1 MTTPSSQW
9 EIPRKVWM
17 ILASWGLAVLMI
29 AGLLSFWI
37 WKNEQDQERDERALQ
52 LQQDRAM
59 CAIIRVFLSGPEPV
73 PGPEGDRS
81 RSVRKAMTEYRAAL
95 HCQELESDNPGPA
108 RQRDHR

>member
-1 MTTPSSQW
+1 MTDSQDW
-9 EIPRKVWM
+9 DIPRRIWL

-37 WKNEQDQERDERALQ
+37 WKNEQDQEKEEAALQ
-52 LQQDRAM
+52 YEQDRAM
-59 CAIIRVFLSGPEPV
+59 CSIIGVFLGGPEPV

-81 RSVRKAMTEYRAAL
+81 RAVRKAMTEYRAAL
-95 HCQELESDNPGPA
+95 HCQELEDNPGPA